1 MDIQLKSLMNDYVAD
16 YMQKEHFD
24 FVVKNALPVIWFG
37 NLEKYKASKQKIV
50 TVGINPSNQEFPSG
64 TKPRFDV
71 PSLLPENE
79 EKIYDT
85 LNNYFVANP
94 YWGWFTQYEKILEG
108 SFGCSYGGQ
117 LQAYNDAFVN
127 NTAIHIDCCSA
138 IATNPTW
145 DKLSDSQKQKI
156 IRVDLFNKLV
166 DYLDPD
172 IFLFSASEEMF
183 NQTFFSKY
191 IPNKRSLQ
199 FEDHK
204 KRAYIR
210 TYKKGKTTL
219 IWGRNHG
226 IPFAHMTI
234 DEINQTIKNFV
245 SNGLLD

>member
-16 YMQKEHFD
+16 YMQKEHFE

-50 TVGINPSNQEFPSG
+50 TVGINPSNQEFPSI

-94 YWGWFTQYEKILEG
+94 YRGWFTQYEKILEG
-108 SFGCSYGGQ
+108 SFDCSYGGQ
-117 LQAYNDAFVN
+117 LQAYNAFVN

-138 IATNPTW
+138 IATNPPW
-145 DKLSDSQKQKI
+145 GKLSDSQKQKI
-156 IRVDLFNKLV
+156 LRVDLFNKLV

-172 IFLFSASEEMF
+172 IILFSASEEMF

-204 KRAYIR
+204 KHAYIR

-234 DEINQTIKNFV
+234 DEINQTIKNFM